1 MKRREAARVWLAALA
16 LAVMVTGCAPAPA
29 ASTTAAPAAGVT
41 ASAKPQGMPT
51 PTMQA
56 KKPTKEEEIQK
67 IKPEELKA
75 LIDGKAD
82 LVVVDNQPKGAYDQG
97 HVPGAINFPWA
108 MEITDVSGLP
118 KDKLLVLY
126 CACQHEEDST
136 FVAMQ
141 LITKFG
147 FEKVMLLDG
156 GWNRWVEL
164 NLPVEKGK

>member
-1 MKRREAARVWLAALA
+1 MKRRKALYVWLATLA
-16 LAVMVTGCAPAPA
+16 LAVIVAACAPAPA
-29 ASTTAAPAAGVT
+29 ASPTATLAGPAAT
-41 ASAKPQGMPT
+41 AKPQGMPT

-82 LVVVDNQPKGAYDQG
+82 LVVVDNQPKGAYEQG

-108 MEITDVSGLP
+108 AEITDVSALP

-164 NLPVEKGK
+164 NLPVEKG